1 MTISPVF
8 YHGELNSVLFKV
20 WGFYWLK
27 NDEIFFKNYLPENHN
42 QKNSQL
48 PDLSY
53 TTISSNLTD
62 SVLAAFR
69 QEGLLGSRQGMHK
82 TLDTQHTHSPF
93 LSAQLNLWSYS

>member
-8 YHGELNSVLFKV
+8 HHGELNSVLFKV

-27 NDEIFFKNYLPENHN
+27 NDEIFLKNYLPENHN
-42 QKNSQL
+42 QKNPQL
-48 PDLSY
+48 PDLSS

-62 SVLAAFR
+62 SLLATFC
-69 QEGLLGSRQGMHK
+69 QEGLLEAGNAQDLGYP
-82 TLDTQHTHSPF
+82 TLTHSPF